1 MKRSKVNLWE
11 THSSTILSI
20 TLVLFLL
27 GLCMMV
33 EYHFYRATHDM
44 QERITYKVDLVADI
58 TDEDAQQ
65 LKATIEAMPYVK
77 HVDYISRQK
86 AAEIFTEVLDD
97 DFVGFIGYN
106 PLYPSM
112 MVNLKA
118 DYLPDA
124 TNEIRR
130 GGIDR
135 FESEVRGLEYVVG
148 VAYQENVVNHVNS
161 VFYKATWFL
170 IVFMV
175 ILILV
180 SILMIRSTIGISL
193 FSQREAIRTMQLVG
207 AKRAFIS
214 RPYLARSVWYG
225 LLGAVFALL
234 ALAISLGVFNQS
246 LGGLDLLSSTH
257 MIWYAG
263 IAALVIILGIII
275 SFLSTLSALHR
286 YLAY

>member
-77 HVDYISRQK
+77 HVDYISREK

-135 FESEVRGLEYVVG
+135 FENEVRGLEYVVG

-175 ILILV
+175 LLILV

-214 RPYLARSVWYG
+214 QPYLARSVWYG

-263 IAALVIILGIII
+263 IAALVIILGIIL

>member
-1 MKRSKVNLWE
+1 MWE

-58 TDEDAQQ
+58 TEEDAQQ

-77 HVDYISRQK
+77 HVDYISREK

-135 FESEVRGLEYVVG
+135 FENEVRGLEYVVG

-175 ILILV
+175 LLILV

-193 FSQREAIRTMQLVG
+193 FSQRETIRTMQLVG

-214 RPYLARSVWYG
+214 QPYLARSVWYG

-263 IAALVIILGIII
+263 IAALVIILGIIL

>member
-1 MKRSKVNLWE
+1 MWE

-135 FESEVRGLEYVVG
+135 FESEVRCLEYVVG

-193 FSQREAIRTMQLVG
+193 FSQRETIRTMQLVG

-263 IAALVIILGIII
+263 IAALVIILGIIL

>member
-135 FESEVRGLEYVVG
+135 FESEVRCLEYVVG

-193 FSQREAIRTMQLVG
+193 FSQRETIRTMQLVG

-263 IAALVIILGIII
+263 IAALVIILGIIL

>member
-1 MKRSKVNLWE
+1 MWE

-77 HVDYISRQK
+77 HVDYISREK

-135 FESEVRGLEYVVG
+135 FENEVRGLEYVVG

-175 ILILV
+175 LLILV

-214 RPYLARSVWYG
+214 QPYLARSVWYG

-263 IAALVIILGIII
+263 IAALVIILGIIL

>member
-1 MKRSKVNLWE
+1 MWE

-148 VAYQENVVNHVNS
+148 VAYKENVVNHVNS

-193 FSQREAIRTMQLVG
+193 FSQRETIRTMQLVG

-263 IAALVIILGIII
+263 IAALVIILGIIL